1 MMEHVTEII
10 EETEIEVIEQNG
22 VFMVP
27 AELEDNF
34 VFVPTPKGKM
44 SLVFWDERCLKLFL
58 ESYGFTPVIVQ
69 KN

>member
-1 MMEHVTEII
+1 MEHSSETKDEI
-10 EETEIEVIEQNG
+10 EIEVIEQNG

-34 VFVPTPKGKM
+34 IFVPNPKGKM

-58 ESYGFTPVIVQ
+58 ESYSFIPIIVH

>member
-1 MMEHVTEII
+1 MEHSTAIQDKV
-10 EETEIEVIEQNG
+10 EIEVIEQNG

-34 VFVPTPKGKM
+34 VFVPDPEGKM

-58 ESYGFTPVIVQ
+58 ESYGFIPLIVN

>member
-1 MMEHVTEII
+1 MEHSTAIKDKL
-10 EETEIEVIEQNG
+10 EIEVIEQNG

-34 VFVPTPKGKM
+34 VFVPDPEGKM

-58 ESYGFTPVIVQ
+58 ESYGFIPLIVH

>member
-1 MMEHVTEII
+1 MEHSTAIKDKVG
-10 EETEIEVIEQNG
+10 IEVIEQNG

-34 VFVPTPKGKM
+34 VFVPDPEGKM

-58 ESYGFTPVIVQ
+58 ESYGFVPLIVH

>member
-1 MMEHVTEII
+1 MEHSTAIKDEV
-10 EETEIEVIEQNG
+10 EIEVIEQNG

-34 VFVPTPKGKM
+34 VFVPTPEGRM

-58 ESYGFTPVIVQ
+58 ESYGFVPIIVQ

>member
-1 MMEHVTEII
+1 MEHSTAIKDKL
-10 EETEIEVIEQNG
+10 EIEVIEQNG

-34 VFVPTPKGKM
+34 VFVPVPEGKM

-58 ESYGFTPVIVQ
+58 ESYGFIPLIVH

>member
-1 MMEHVTEII
+1 MEHSTAI
-10 EETEIEVIEQNG
+10 EDKVEIEVTEQNG

-34 VFVPTPKGKM
+34 VFVPNPKGKM

-58 ESYGFTPVIVQ
+58 ESYGFTPVIVN

>member
-1 MMEHVTEII
+1 MEHSNEIKDEI
-10 EETEIEVIEQNG
+10 EIEVIEQNG

-27 AELEDNF
+27 AELKDNF

-58 ESYGFTPVIVQ
+58 ESYGFIPIIVC

>member
-1 MMEHVTEII
+1 MEHVTEII
-10 EETEIEVIEQNG
+10 EGTEIEVVEQNG

-34 VFVPTPKGKM
+34 VFVPNPKGKM

-58 ESYGFTPVIVQ
+58 ESYGFTPVIVHR
-69 KN
+69 N

>member
-1 MMEHVTEII
+1 MEHSTAIKDEV
-10 EETEIEVIEQNG
+10 EIEVIEQNG

-34 VFVPTPKGKM
+34 VFVPTPEGRM

-58 ESYGFTPVIVQ
+58 ESYGFIPIIVH

>member
-1 MMEHVTEII
+1 MEHSTAIKDKL
-10 EETEIEVIEQNG
+10 EIEVIEQNG

-34 VFVPTPKGKM
+34 VFIPDPEGRM
-44 SLVFWDERCLKLFL
+44 SLVFWDERCMELFL
-58 ESYGFTPVIVQ
+58 ESYGFIPLIVH

>member
-1 MMEHVTEII
+1 MEHSTAI
-10 EETEIEVIEQNG
+10 EDKVEIEVIEQNG

-34 VFVPTPKGKM
+34 VFVPDPEGKM

-58 ESYGFTPVIVQ
+58 ESYGYNLTLPV
-69 KN
+69 